1 MNRQRLAVVAGVGVL
16 AVVLVLAIAGGIGP
30 FAGDDGGIED
40 FPTAT
45 STPPGV
51 TENGGG
57 ADGGA
62 TGGDGDGDGG
72 GDSPGGQTTATPTPQ
87 PPFDLQIESIESCGQ
102 TCRDVTATLE
112 NQQDRQATGVTV
124 YTRIH
129 EGNGTDGDVV
139 WEGTHE
145 VGTLGAGEADTETQ
159 RVELSY
165 FEAYGIQ
172 QNGGWITIVTSIDT
186 DRRTVTFRERRDVT

>member
-1 MNRQRLAVVAGVGVL
+1 MAAVGVL
-16 AVVLVLAIAGGIGP
+16 AAVVLIVAIAGGIGP
-30 FAGDDGGIED
+30 FAGDDGDIQD
-40 FPTAT
+40 SPTAT
-45 STPPGV
+45 STPLEV

-57 ADGGA
+57 SDGGVTDGGADGGD
-62 TGGDGDGDGG
+62 GGD
-72 GDSPGGQTTATPTPQ
+72 DSPGGGQTTAEPTPQ
-87 PPFDLQIESIESCGQ
+87 QPFDMQIESIESCGQ

-112 NQQDRQATGVTV
+112 NQQDQQATGVTV
-124 YTRIH
+124 HTRIH

-165 FEAYGIQ
+165 FDAYEIQ

-186 DRRTVTFRERRDVT
+186 DRRTVTFQERWDVT